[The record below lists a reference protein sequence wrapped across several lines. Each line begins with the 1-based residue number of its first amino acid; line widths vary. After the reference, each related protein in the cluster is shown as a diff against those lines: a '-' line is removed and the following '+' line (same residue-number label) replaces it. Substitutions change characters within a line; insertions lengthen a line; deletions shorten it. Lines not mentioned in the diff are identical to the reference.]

1 MEMLVEYT
9 DVSSLC
15 LSKLDESVNKKA
27 LNQNMFH
34 NETYN
39 TNESNTSELSGN
51 IWNYMNYFISLYHH
65 G

>member
-34 NETYN
+34 NEIYN

-51 IWNYMNYFISLYHH
+51 IWNYMN
-65 G
+65 

>member
-27 LNQNMFH
+27 LNPNMFH

-51 IWNYMNYFISLYHH
+51 IWNYMN
-65 G
+65 